1 MDQSQRPRYVSRF
14 EHLALHPR
22 LHHRVGFPIHYLP
35 PREPLPKR
43 ICYNSRSTELLS
55 QYKHHLTQG
64 GRPLA
69 KQPTPL
75 PKRVTT
81 NLHLSLEGA
90 NHNLNTTTSTS
101 TKEGATQEIKG
112 LQQVVYLNHKPLS
125 FFSFPQNND
134 PNRLG

>member
-22 LHHRVGFPIHYLP
+22 LHHRVGFSIHYL
-35 PREPLPKR
+35 
-43 ICYNSRSTELLS
+43 STEDSHRGNLHREGFVTTLGVPNS
-55 QYKHHLTQG
+55 SLNTNTTSHKR

-90 NHNLNTTTSTS
+90 NESPDQPLPKRDTQSKEGLQLRGSTTSNNLFS
-101 TKEGATQEIKG
+101 TKQR
-112 LQQVVYLNHKPLS
+112 S
-125 FFSFPQNND
+125 
-134 PNRLG
+134 